1 MGEDLMGNTQ
11 TKKEP
16 KSLRARLRQLFPF
29 SWRDLGVSLG
39 VLSMAASLC
48 ALLRMI
54 DSSDVFVALI
64 FECAVVLV
72 SRFTDGYLF
81 GLLASFLGVFGVNW
95 IFTYPYMQLN
105 FTISGYPLTFLVMLA
120 VSVVVSALTT
130 QIKQQ
135 EKLRAEA
142 EKEKM
147 RGNLLRAVSHD
158 IRTPLTAIVGGI
170 DAILENGEKLSPET
184 RASLLEN
191 MRDESNWLIGVVE
204 NLLSVTRMSG
214 ASNIKKELEAGEEVL
229 GAAAMKFQRHYP
241 ATRVEISAPD
251 TLLMIPMDVILI
263 EQVLINLMENA
274 VQHGRTT
281 TQISLRLTRRENFAL
296 FEVSDDGQ
304 GIEPALLPRLF
315 DGYLTRDQEA
325 ISDKRRNM
333 GIGLSVCKSI
343 VQAHGGEMRAANRPG
358 GGAILQFTLPLEE
371 TSHEDQRE
379 STSD

>member
-39 VLSMAASLC
+39 FLGLAAILC

-229 GAAAMKFQRHYP
+229 GAASMKFQRHYP

-251 TLLMIPMDVILI
+251 TLLMIPMDIILI

-274 VQHGRTT
+274 VQHGKTT
-281 TQISLRLTRRENFAL
+281 TQISLRLTRSGSFAL

-315 DGYLTRDQEA
+315 DGYLTRDQES

-343 VQAHGGEMRAANRPG
+343 VQAHGGAMRASNRPA
-358 GGAILQFTLPLEE
+358 GGALLQFTLPLEE

-379 STSD
+379 NTSD